1 MAGKK
6 STEEDP
12 DLLTVLS
19 NDGLHGSHVGGV
31 HHERD
36 SLSLSDFHDSL
47 EHHGVVV
54 ARRQGSYRHHLVKRR
69 TTGSQKDTDS
79 RQKPWIFFCLIF
91 TTAPPK

>member
-19 NDGLHGSHVGGV
+19 NDGLHSSHVGGV

-69 TTGSQKDTDS
+69 TTGSQKDTVS
-79 RQKPWIFFCLIF
+79 RQKSWIFFV
-91 TTAPPK
+91 

>member
-1 MAGKK
+1 MT
-6 STEEDP
+6 TEEDP

-69 TTGSQKDTDS
+69 TTCSQKDAVS
-79 RQKPWIFFCLIF
+79 RHSLGFFFRLIF